1 MVGSFRPENHIVIP
15 NAATTKTMQNTKNK
29 RRCDAKN
36 SSDNLQE
43 ARKERQ
49 RHEPEETNRK
59 QKIT

>member
-1 MVGSFRPENHIVIP
+1 MP